1 MYASSTPASLLPSAS
16 PSSSDVPPFIGNY
29 FRPITSCLPCRRR
42 KVKCDRR
49 QPICFT
55 CERGNHACSYVSAH
69 QPSALASEPSRV
81 TKSTA
86 TKMSSPTLTRTNPRL
101 QRLADIL
108 AQAQSYEAFEQ
119 SSSLPESYPTI
130 PSPALPGDVAGP
142 QRQSQEDVLIL
153 ENGVPRFIS
162 GKHWAW
168 MAEEVRRIMN
178 PYPCGKRNVR
188 EDELISNHSPNRF
201 KISNLCSRSCKSPR
215 PKRSQTT
222 I

>member
-16 PSSSDVPPFIGNY
+16 PSSSNVPPLIGNY

-55 CERGNHACSYVSAH
+55 CERGNHACSYVSAP

-86 TKMSSPTLTRTNPRL
+86 TKMSSSTLTRINPRL

-108 AQAQSYEAFEQ
+108 AQAQSLPYEASEQ

-130 PSPALPGDVAGP
+130 RSSALPGDVAAP

-168 MAEEVRRIMN
+168 MAEEVRRTMN
-178 PYPCGKRNVR
+178 PYSCRKRNVW
-188 EDELISNHSPNRF
+188 
-201 KISNLCSRSCKSPR
+201 
-215 PKRSQTT
+215 
-222 I
+222 